1 MIDIHCHILFEV
13 DDGARDFQETIEMCH
28 IAEKDGI
35 RMIFSTPHYI
45 EGEVENINV
54 DDKLYLI
61 NKELEN
67 RSMDLRL
74 LPGNEIYLSIDSYER
89 LDCGDCKSL
98 NGSKYALVELPA
110 MEIPKY
116 IPYALYNM
124 LVKGYVPII
133 AHPERNLKIIENPR
147 LVYDLIMNGSMI
159 QINGTSLLGFYGKQ
173 VKKTAELLLKHQMVH
188 FAATDAHSPRHGGPV
203 LSKIWDLTEK
213 IGGRGTAKKLI
224 HTNPMAVVENKD
236 IIIEKPIKINVKTKL
251 L

>member
-1 MIDIHCHILFEV
+1 MPV
-13 DDGARDFQETIEMCH
+13 
-28 IAEKDGI
+28 
-35 RMIFSTPHYI
+35 
-45 EGEVENINV
+45 
-54 DDKLYLI
+54 
-61 NKELEN
+61 
-67 RSMDLRL
+67 
-74 LPGNEIYLSIDSYER
+74 
-89 LDCGDCKSL
+89 
-98 NGSKYALVELPA
+98 
-110 MEIPKY
+110 
-116 IPYALYNM
+116 
-124 LVKGYVPII
+124 I
-133 AHPERNLKIIENPR
+133 AHPDKNLKIIENPR